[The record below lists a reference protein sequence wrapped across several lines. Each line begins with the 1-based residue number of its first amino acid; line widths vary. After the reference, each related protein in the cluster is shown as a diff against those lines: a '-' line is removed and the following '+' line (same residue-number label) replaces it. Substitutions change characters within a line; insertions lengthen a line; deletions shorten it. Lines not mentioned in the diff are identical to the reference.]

1 MNSQEAPMSDLP
13 NPSEHPQLREY
24 LRDVVAWHGY
34 IRFLGLPTFQ
44 NSPDVVIDE
53 LYVHPALSSSYL
65 SPESDPQKW
74 DTKSAIDLLL
84 AHKRLVVLGDPGS
97 GKSTL
102 INWLA
107 WYLAAG
113 LSTPL
118 PGGLSEMLPLPMV
131 LRELDL
137 RAVSNFDQ
145 LLDAFLA
152 RPVAEKLRAHK
163 SVVLEYLKAGKALI
177 LIDGV
182 DEVGKADRHRLRSAV
197 LDGFAGFPDAFALCT
212 SRIVGYDE
220 APLQPLGYRSD
231 EEPDSQGS
239 LQAGIPDA
247 KRRTISKM
255 RWIVTGKPRLEYQDT
270 PAAVSV
276 YVAPFDDERIA
287 AFALNWYRDA
297 SGSKEESRLLRDQFI
312 SAVRANQSILRLART
327 PNLLT
332 IMALVFRVR
341 YRLPDGRALLY
352 NDIAQAY
359 LESIDTARHLKDDF
373 SWQSK
378 KRWLARIGFE
388 MQLRRSQQEPD
399 APAHA
404 QTELLFSRKDVLAWI
419 TAAMQSSPEPF
430 QDGYAERY
438 LEWVA
443 RRSGLLLPR
452 GEDQYAF
459 LHLSF
464 QEYFAALHIQEQ
476 IENPDWLDWQSSG
489 AEVNGLFDERVSKGA
504 LYLWAGQAT
513 WQEAM
518 VFLFEL
524 CAQKSGWVRRLLSWC
539 FETALSDPS
548 VKALPANAPRYFD
561 TAERVSLLIRLCG
574 NPHSGMSAAERKK
587 NAQDCIGYALAE
599 QAELFKGAVPV
610 FFRMLSALDQLLSQ
624 SDLVSLVLDT
634 LAISP
639 PSTLQLVK
647 TSAETI
653 ESVARQVPMLEDLVL
668 LLPQI
673 TTFIPLAKFAKLQ
686 SLTLSTSEICD
697 LTTIQA
703 LTHLKRFT
711 MIDSRVNDLSPL
723 AALTNLQ
730 ELWLSGAEVN
740 DLSPL
745 TALTHLREL
754 RLDSAGVSDV
764 SPLKA
769 LPNLRRLHLAGTGVL
784 DVSPLKGLIGLL
796 TLNLGGTK
804 VEDIS
809 SLAALR
815 NLQNFDLSMTHIAD
829 WSALKVLTN
838 LRMLN
843 LDSAT
848 FNELSILKPLTKLE
862 FLFLSRTQISDLSA
876 LLELAKLKTLFLS
889 EAKVHDLTPL
899 RALSKL
905 EKLWLPDCDVRELSV
920 LTVLPNLKD
929 IFANKA
935 QAAYL
940 SSDERFSHI
949 EIHSLGG

>member
-1 MNSQEAPMSDLP
+1 MPDLP

-84 AHKRLVVLGDPGS
+84 EHKRLVVLGDPGS

-102 INWLA
+102 INWFA

-152 RPVAEKLRAHK
+152 RPVAEKLRANK
-163 SVVLEYLKAGKALI
+163 LVVLEYLKAGKALI

-197 LDGFAGFPDAFALCT
+197 LDGFTQFPDAFALCT
-212 SRIVGYDE
+212 SRIVGYDD

-231 EEPDSQGS
+231 EESDADGS

-255 RWIVTGKPRLEYQDT
+255 RWIVTGKPRLEYQNT
-270 PAAVSV
+270 PGAVSV

-297 SGSKEESRLLRDQFI
+297 SGSSAESRLLRDQFI
-312 SAVRANQSILRLART
+312 SAIRANQSILHLART

-378 KRWLARIGFE
+378 RRWLARIGFE
-388 MQLRRSQQEPD
+388 MQLRRSQMAQEQNPSSQE
-399 APAHA
+399 

-419 TAAMQSSPEPF
+419 TAAMQASPEPF
-430 QDGYAERY
+430 QEGYAERY

-476 IENPDWLDWQSSG
+476 IENPDWMDWQSSG
-489 AEVNGLFDERVSKGA
+489 AEVSGLFDERVSKQA
-504 LYLWAGQAT
+504 LHLWAGHAA

-539 FETALSDPS
+539 FETERNDPS
-548 VKALPANAPRYFD
+548 VKALPADMPHYFD
-561 TAERVSLLIRLCG
+561 TINRVSLLIRLCG

-587 NAQDCIGYALAE
+587 NAQDCITYALWE
-599 QAELFKGAVPV
+599 QAKRFDGTAPY
-610 FFRMLSALDQLLSQ
+610 FFDGLSALDRLLSQ
-624 SDLVSLVLDT
+624 ADLLPLILDGLKT
-634 LAISP
+634 SP
-639 PSTLQLVK
+639 PSALRLVK

-653 ESVARQVPMLEDLVL
+653 ASVAEQVPMLEALVL

-673 TTFIPLAKFAKLQ
+673 TSFSSFAKFERLQ
-686 SLTLSTSEICD
+686 SLDVFNASEISD
-697 LTTIQA
+697 LKTIGV
-703 LTHLKRFT
+703 LTHLRQFT
-711 MIDSRVNDLSPL
+711 LTGSLVDDLAPL
-723 AALTNLQ
+723 TALTNLQ
-730 ELWLSGAEVN
+730 G
-740 DLSPL
+740 L
-745 TALTHLREL
+745 T
-754 RLDSAGVSDV
+754 LDSAEVSDL
-764 SPLKA
+764 SLLAA
-769 LPNLRRLHLAGTGVL
+769 LPNLRQLRLPLSEVL
-784 DVSPLKGLIGLL
+784 DVSPLKGLIGLQKL
-796 TLNLGGTK
+796 DLSGTK
-804 VEDIS
+804 IKDIS
-809 SLAALR
+809 SLATLT
-815 NLQNFDLSMTHIAD
+815 NLQELELDETHITD
-829 WSALKVLTN
+829 WSALKALTN
-838 LRMLN
+838 LQVLRL
-843 LDSAT
+843 SHT
-848 FNELSILKPLTKLE
+848 SFSELSLLKALDKLE
-862 FLFLSRTQISDLSA
+862 YLSLDGTKVSDLS
-876 LLELAKLKTLFLS
+876 
-889 EAKVHDLTPL
+889 PL
-899 RALSKL
+899 GALSKL
-905 EKLWLPDCDVRELSV
+905 ERLWLPNCDVRELSV
-920 LTVLPNLKD
+920 LAGLPNLKVV
-929 IFANKA
+929 FANNS

-940 SSDERFSHI
+940 SSDKGFSHVRVYGFG
-949 EIHSLGG
+949 EQ